1 MLLVKMPKR
10 LLRLAPCL
18 LCLLMAASA
27 FAFPP
32 DLPENKSTLTVFV
45 GVKRGRL
52 VVDRTKSANGFVVS
66 DEFRRDLGSGL
77 SEADVKKR
85 IALITTLLFD
95 DLDARLSRMQHVYE
109 YALSAA
115 EQDHPPNDELTQR
128 IRDFPANGSVATW
141 EDFSA
146 EFERWV
152 AAAPDRTD
160 LSELFT
166 DGGMLSQLND
176 VSRQTALIYRA
187 SGRPRPFNSE
197 TGMLKFRVADPI
209 TKFDD
214 ETQYKIEFPNEPDRT
229 KAESKRKLAIKLL
242 SRLSGQLWRP
252 DSIRESIEGFLAQR
266 GLNGVVRISAAE
278 KVPRTIQITEAARI
292 ARILFSS
299 DVPAGSLD
307 KIAYLLLPDGDF
319 RKFVKSRPLVPI
331 TGINGAVVYQ
341 AVDYKD
347 LGRTLGTEPML
358 NSFQFQIQQLELSQL
373 GFIAFPQDAPNE
385 IRDQTNGS
393 VYVEI
398 YVNKAEE
405 EESGSKPVNEP
416 NPANALP
423 NEEGVIGA
431 HPEREAARTDFVP
444 KSPSLDTVGGTSS
457 DGATTGNTTGGPQA
471 SPTPGATPNPSPSP
485 SASPTPS
492 PSASPTPSSTNFRP
506 KDKLNYIGFG
516 VSYKPGQKVRFFGIF
531 QRQRLLSAT
540 DDLSFKGG
548 ANEDILGALSYSAD
562 FVAFNRLHRRLSLQ
576 FTGNSP
582 FTANRLF
589 GGIETDERRTGG
601 VARAE
606 LEIFRDRGQ
615 SRWRVYA
622 EARRVT
628 VHLIQDDHIVF
639 KQNLSTLDIG
649 SLFMFEKTAV
659 LRPKRFRFEPLVRI
673 GVGLAHDEPTFVSF
687 GATAGYH
694 QQLPHYLE
702 VDLAAQ
708 FKFVSGDTPI
718 YELASLGGAEKLR
731 GFREDDALG
740 RRMWTTQN
748 ELWMPLPGTS
758 GDAKGLKKFLRQQ
771 VRLAPFVDV
780 GGIYGGTTDGIRV
793 GPGVGARIIYSPAII
808 KLDWAYG
815 IGDAA
820 STGRGRGR
828 FYFSVGTNLPF

>member
-1 MLLVKMPKR
+1 MPK
-10 LLRLAPCL
+10 LVLRLALSL
-18 LCLLMAASA
+18 LCVAMTAAL
-27 FAFPP
+27 AFPQAI
-32 DLPENKSTLTVFV
+32 PENKSAFTIFV

-52 VVDRTKSANGFVVS
+52 VVDRTKSANGFVAT
-66 DEFRRDLGSGL
+66 DEFRRALGAGL
-77 SEADVKKR
+77 SEAEQNKR
-85 IALITTLLFD
+85 ISAIITLLFD
-95 DLDARLSRMQHVYE
+95 DLDAKFSRMQHVYE
-109 YALSAA
+109 YALSAD
-115 EQDHPPNDELTQR
+115 EQDHPPKDELTQR
-128 IRDFPANGSVATW
+128 IRDFPADGSVGTW
-141 EDFSA
+141 ETFTA
-146 EFERWV
+146 EFNRWV
-152 AAAPDRTD
+152 TAAPDRTD
-160 LSELFT
+160 LKELFT

-176 VSRQTALIYRA
+176 ISRQTALIFKA

-209 TKFDD
+209 TRFDD
-214 ETQYKIEFPNEPDRT
+214 EAQYKIDFPNEPDPV
-229 KAESKRKLAIKLL
+229 KAGEKRKLAIKLL

-278 KVPRTIQITEAARI
+278 KNPRTIQITVAARI

-307 KIAYLLLPDGDF
+307 KIAYLLLPDRDF
-319 RKFVKSRPLVPI
+319 RAFVKSRPLKPI
-331 TGINGAVVYQ
+331 AGINGAVAYQ
-341 AVDYKD
+341 ALDYKD

-373 GFIAFPQDAPNE
+373 GFTAFPQDAPNE

-398 YVNKAEE
+398 FVNKAEE
-405 EESGSKPVNEP
+405 EESGSKPANEP
-416 NPANALP
+416 NPANPLP

-444 KSPSLDTVGGTSS
+444 KTPSLDTVGGTNG
-457 DGATTGNTTGGPQA
+457 DEATTGGTTGGPGA
-471 SPTPGATPNPSPSP
+471 SPTPGATPSPSP
-485 SASPTPS
+485 
-492 PSASPTPSSTNFRP
+492 SPTPSSTNFRP

-516 VSYKPGQKVRFFGIF
+516 VSYKPGQKIRFFGIF
-531 QRQRLLSAT
+531 QRERLLSAT

-576 FTGNSP
+576 FSGNSP
-582 FTANRLF
+582 FIANRLLN
-589 GGIETDERRTGG
+589 GIETDERRTGG
-601 VARAE
+601 LARAE
-606 LEIFRDRGQ
+606 LEIFRDRAQ
-615 SRWRVYA
+615 SLLRVYA
-622 EARRVT
+622 EARHAT

-649 SLFMFEKTAV
+649 SLFLFEKTAV
-659 LRPKRFRFEPLVRI
+659 LRPKRFRFEPLLRI

-687 GATAGYH
+687 GATASYH

-708 FKFVSGDTPI
+708 FKFVSGNTPI

-740 RRMWTTQN
+740 RRMWTAQN

-758 GDAKGLKKFLRQQ
+758 ADAKGLGKFLRQQ

-780 GGIYGGTTDGIRV
+780 GGIYGGTTDGVRV
-793 GPGVGARIIYSPAII
+793 GPGLGARIIYSPAII